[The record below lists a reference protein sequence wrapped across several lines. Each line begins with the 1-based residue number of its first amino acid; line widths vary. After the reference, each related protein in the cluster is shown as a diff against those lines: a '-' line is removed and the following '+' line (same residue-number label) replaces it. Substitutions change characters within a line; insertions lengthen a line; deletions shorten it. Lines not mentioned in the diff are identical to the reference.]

1 MQRPRFNAVGGPTVP
16 ESRRRCALI
25 PIEKVVDV
33 VEADDADKNQID
45 GDDEVEQPRHDEDQD
60 AGNKRDQRREMGRGD
75 DHDHEPFGWTIG
87 KERMKPLGRRTRQ
100 PTQRVTARPVL
111 AGFAFLGTGRHSG
124 GAAKAASP
132 ESIASVHAVR
142 TPQQF

>member
-16 ESRRRCALI
+16 EGRRFALI

-75 DHDHEPFGWTIG
+75 DH
-87 KERMKPLGRRTRQ
+87 
-100 PTQRVTARPVL
+100 V
-111 AGFAFLGTGRHSG
+111 
-124 GAAKAASP
+124 
-132 ESIASVHAVR
+132 
-142 TPQQF
+142 